1 MTYEEALEKM
11 AEAICSTFRGE
22 DCTACEQSTPSG
34 TMMCRFVSI
43 AAARAAAEAIG
54 LREIMIK
61 AQNWENSF
69 KDHGVADFD
78 DLSAICTDPPAPSAP
93 MRRGKRNTGR
103 RWPTSSDQI

>member
-11 AEAICSTFRGE
+11 AEAICSAFRGE

-54 LREIMIK
+54 LRESMVK
-61 AQNWENSF
+61 AQNWEDSF
-69 KDHGVADFD
+69 ADHGVADFD
-78 DLSAICTDPPAPSAP
+78 FDDHLPAALAKNDPI
-93 MRRGKRNTGR
+93 G
-103 RWPTSSDQI
+103 